1 MDKMV
6 IGETRNFKI
15 APVAETNIDLTP
27 YTAKYE
33 IVLLGEIK
41 KTGEVQKTNDNTKF
55 NVHIDTSNL
64 TIGKHEIRVRVINSV
79 EQTDTCVYSEFVEMR
94 K

>member
-6 IGETRNFKI
+6 IGETRDFSIVPITEAN
-15 APVAETNIDLTP
+15 VDLTP

-41 KTGEVQKTNDNTKF
+41 KTGIVPKSNDNTKF

-64 TIGKHEIRVRVINSV
+64 TAGKHELRVRVINSI
-79 EQTDTCVYSEFVEMR
+79 EQTDKCVYSEFVEMR